1 MMERI
6 LLQTIKF
13 DLQVDHPYQ
22 YLIKFG
28 KGLKGDKEK
37 INELVQKAWIFINDS
52 LSTCICLHHKP
63 PVAALAMLHLAAK
76 LSKQSMQNF
85 TPVPMQDWWR
95 QFSPE
100 IEQSVLDDICNEMM
114 DLYDSGRRRSKSREG
129 SIAQV
134 KDGSATDSPAYTPS
148 GSPQVSSS
156 PPAKKKRTPSSSLL
170 EINKVKDS
178 PLAKPPQIENVSPP
192 VIAKLQ
198 HSVSQATQPTPVPTS
213 SAAVTTPAQGQYYQQ
228 GYKFKGMPGKDP
240 STMVQ
245 EIGTQQ
251 MPMGQQILNTSQM
264 VQNSRTMGNV
274 YSHGIPVHNQ
284 NIQPVHGMVPTQ
296 SVPPHG
302 QVIAPARGQ
311 VIGAHDSISMGLDQ
325 GQYAYGMGQP
335 QQPQQQQQ
343 QHLHSY
349 TPSQMPPAAQWQAQQ
364 QGLGPGWMK

>member
-1 MMERI
+1 MKFLSNYDKI
-6 LLQTIKF
+6 TQFTSTIYF
-13 DLQVDHPYQ
+13 DFIGYECKCLFST
-22 YLIKFG
+22 LIAS
-28 KGLKGDKEK
+28 DN
-37 INELVQKAWIFINDS
+37 IISLVI
-52 LSTCICLHHKP
+52 ICFCTL
-63 PVAALAMLHLAAK
+63 
-76 LSKQSMQNF
+76 
-85 TPVPMQDWWR
+85 
-95 QFSPE
+95 
-100 IEQSVLDDICNEMM
+100 
-114 DLYDSGRRRSKSREG
+114 
-129 SIAQV
+129 
-134 KDGSATDSPAYTPS
+134 
-148 GSPQVSSS
+148 
-156 PPAKKKRTPSSSLL
+156 
-170 EINKVKDS
+170 DS

-213 SAAVTTPAQGQYYQQ
+213 SVAVTTPAQGQYYQQ

-264 VQNSRTMGNV
+264 VQNSQTMGNV